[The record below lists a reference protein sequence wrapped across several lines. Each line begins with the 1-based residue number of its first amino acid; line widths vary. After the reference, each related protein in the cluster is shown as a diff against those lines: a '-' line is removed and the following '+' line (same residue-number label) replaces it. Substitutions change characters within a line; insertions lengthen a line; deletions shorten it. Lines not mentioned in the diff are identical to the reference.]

1 MLLRIRECDSV
12 ASAEID
18 AGTSNAPAGA
28 AAGEQ
33 PRSRRIVDRYHGA
46 FRRQLR
52 AVAIGLLLV
61 NVALGLFARQQ
72 QHATIDHAIDIYDT
86 AFISTNYVHLAQMS
100 FQRYADDRVRAAA
113 PAQVADANALLDKVL
128 DEMDVAIEKSSS
140 PHSRALGMEIRADIA
155 ALPDLVIETAG
166 LTDRLSDIQ
175 QKLAQLAERNAAVGL
190 MARDDIVD
198 FSFKSDL
205 LL

>member
-1 MLLRIRECDSV
+1 MTCVRECDGV
-12 ASAEID
+12 ASAEIEGGPND
-18 AGTSNAPAGA
+18 APTRGR
-28 AAGEQ
+28 
-33 PRSRRIVDRYHGA
+33 PRSGRVANIYHGV

-52 AVAIGLLLV
+52 AVAICLLLV
-61 NVALGLFARQQ
+61 NLALGLFARQQ

-155 ALPDLVIETAG
+155 ALPDLAI
-166 LTDRLSDIQ
+166 
-175 QKLAQLAERNAAVGL
+175 
-190 MARDDIVD
+190 
-198 FSFKSDL
+198 
-205 LL
+205 